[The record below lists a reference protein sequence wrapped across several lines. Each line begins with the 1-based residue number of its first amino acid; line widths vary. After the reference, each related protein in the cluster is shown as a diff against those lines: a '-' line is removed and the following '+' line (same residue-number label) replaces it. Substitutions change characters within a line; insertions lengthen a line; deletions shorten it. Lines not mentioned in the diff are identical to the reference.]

1 MAGKIWVD
9 KEGNRYRRHFAS
21 QVSINKA
28 SGTKIL
34 VSQTEDPGA
43 YENGLKWQ
51 TACLDHATV
60 CNHRTLRLARDWATQ
75 PDWCG
80 PCQHIIW
87 HEDAPIEECLAENF
101 DCAYDPYDLS
111 LTRTDV
117 NDDVEIGTRY
127 RFELIVEVPT
137 HEFV

>member
-9 KEGNRYRRHFAS
+9 KEGNRSRRPFGR

-34 VSQTEDPGA
+34 VTENEDPDA
-43 YENGLKWQ
+43 YEAGLKW
-51 TACLDHATV
+51 TTMCLDHATV
-60 CNHRTLRLARDWATQ
+60 CHWETLGQARSHAAQ

-87 HEDAPIEECLAENF
+87 HEDADIEECLAEHF
-101 DCAYDPYDLS
+101 DCAYDHTDLS

-117 NDDVEIGTRY
+117 NDEVEIGTRY
-127 RFELIVEVPT
+127 RYELIEGEVL
-137 HEFV
+137 V